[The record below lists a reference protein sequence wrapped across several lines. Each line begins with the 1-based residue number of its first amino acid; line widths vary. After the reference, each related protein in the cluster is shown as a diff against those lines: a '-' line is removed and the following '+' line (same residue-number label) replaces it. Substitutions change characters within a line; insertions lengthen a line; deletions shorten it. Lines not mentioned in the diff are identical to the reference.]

1 MTTALQIVEGAAVK
15 ATIKTA
21 EIDLEAFEFQ
31 QILDDMNDM
40 LSEWADIGLTPAFAR
55 VSNSTDTVNIDDN
68 AVGAVKESLAIKIA
82 PSFSKPITQ
91 GMVLNANTSRSRLE
105 ASQIFIGEVAYPDT
119 LPTGSGNDCSDV
131 SIDRRFF
138 KQNTKDNF

>member
-1 MTTALQIVEGAAVK
+1 MTTVLQIVNGAAIK

-55 VSNSTDTVNIDDN
+55 VSNSTDTVNISDN
-68 AVGAVKESLAIKIA
+68 AVGAVKDALAIRIA
-82 PSFSKPITQ
+82 PSFSKPLTQ

-105 ASQIFIGEVAYPDT
+105 ASQIFIGEVAFPDT
-119 LPTGSGNDCSDV
+119 LPTGSGNDCNNA

-138 KQNTKDNF
+138 TQNKQGNF

>member
-1 MTTALQIVEGAAVK
+1 MTTAQQIIDGAAVK

-21 EIDLEAFEFQ
+21 ELDLEAFEAQ

-40 LSEWADIGLTPAFAR
+40 LVEWADIGLTPTFSE
-55 VSNSTDTVNIDDN
+55 VTNLTDTVDIDRN
-68 AVGAVKESLAIKIA
+68 AVGAVKDALSIRIA

-91 GMVLNANTSRSRLE
+91 GMVLNANASRSRLE

-119 LPTGSGNDCSDV
+119 LPTGSGNDCSET

-138 KQNTKDNF
+138 TQNTKDNF

>member
-1 MTTALQIVEGAAVK
+1 MTTAQQIIDGAAVK

-21 EIDLEAFEFQ
+21 ELDLEAFEAQ
-31 QILDDMNDM
+31 QILDDLNDM
-40 LSEWADIGLTPAFAR
+40 LVEWADIGLTPTFSE
-55 VSNSTDTVNIDDN
+55 VTNLTDTVDIDRN
-68 AVGAVKESLAIKIA
+68 AVGAVKDALSIRIA

-91 GMVLNANTSRSRLE
+91 GMVLNANASRSRLE

-119 LPTGSGNDCSDV
+119 LPTGSGNDCSET

-138 KQNTKDNF
+138 TQNTKDNF

>member
-1 MTTALQIVEGAAVK
+1 MTTAQQIIDGAAVK

-21 EIDLEAFEFQ
+21 ELDLEAFEAQ
-31 QILDDMNDM
+31 QILDDLNDM
-40 LSEWADIGLTPAFAR
+40 LVEWADIGLTPTFSE
-55 VSNSTDTVNIDDN
+55 VTNLTDTIDIDRN
-68 AVGAVKESLAIKIA
+68 AVGAVKDALSIRIA

-91 GMVLNANTSRSRLE
+91 GMVLNANASRSRLE

-119 LPTGSGNDCSDV
+119 LPTGSGNDCSET

-138 KQNTKDNF
+138 TQNTKDNF

>member
-1 MTTALQIVEGAAVK
+1 MTTAQQIIDGAAVK

-21 EIDLEAFEFQ
+21 ELDLEAFEAQ
-31 QILDDMNDM
+31 QILDDLNDM
-40 LSEWADIGLTPAFAR
+40 LVEWADIGLTPTFSE
-55 VSNSTDTVNIDDN
+55 VTNLTDTVDIDRN
-68 AVGAVKESLAIKIA
+68 AVGAVKDALSIRIA

-91 GMVLNANTSRSRLE
+91 GMVLNANASRSRLE

-119 LPTGSGNDCSDV
+119 LPTGSGNDCSET

-138 KQNTKDNF
+138 TQNTKGNF

>member
-1 MTTALQIVEGAAVK
+1 MTTAQKIIDGAAVK

-55 VSNSTDTVNIDDN
+55 VSNSTDTVNISDN
-68 AVGAVKESLAIKIA
+68 AVGAVKDALAIRIA
-82 PSFSKPITQ
+82 PSFSKPLTQ
-91 GMVLNANTSRSRLE
+91 GMVLNANASRSRLE
-105 ASQIFIGEVAYPDT
+105 ASQIFIGEVAFPDT
-119 LPTGSGNDCSDV
+119 LPTGSGNDCNDTA
-131 SIDRRFF
+131 IDRRFF
-138 KQNTKDNF
+138 TQNKQGNF

>member
-1 MTTALQIVEGAAVK
+1 MTTAANIVEGAAIK

-40 LSEWADIGLTPAFAR
+40 LSGWADIGLTPAFTR

-68 AVGAVKESLAIKIA
+68 AVGAVKDALAVRIS
-82 PSFSKPITQ
+82 PSFSKPLTQ
-91 GMVLNANTSRSRLE
+91 GMVLNANESRSRLE
-105 ASQIFIGEVAYPDT
+105 ASQVYIGEVAYPDT
-119 LPTGSGNDCSDV
+119 LPTGSGNDCNDSA
-131 SIDRRFF
+131 IDRRFF
-138 KQNTKDNF
+138 TQNKQGNF